1 MLKAGRILFAAK
13 GFKMLPEYKLKC
25 GLEIHTQLSTVK
37 KLFANSK
44 NDPFTAMNTP
54 NVNVC
59 RFDLSIPGTQP
70 FFNYEALFFALRLV
84 VYLKFKAIS
93 LSSKFDRKHYFY
105 QDNPQGF
112 QITQKFEPLAQ
123 NGELFLNTL
132 IDDVPYDKAIKIST
146 VQLEQDTGKSLKR
159 IGETGGEDDSITEI
173 DLNRNNVP
181 LIEVVTEP
189 DFESIEEVKAF
200 LMKYRKIVRF
210 LGICKG
216 DMEEGT
222 LRCDVNVNVNDH
234 CLVELKNLPTTSS
247 ITNAIQYEYLRQI
260 ESLKNGDRGF
270 KETRNWDG
278 EKTVSTRSKTAAVD
292 YRYMPDNEL
301 KPLKITDKL
310 IKEIAQSIPFEIDKE
325 IISLINE
332 PYCLS
337 LLNSNKLL
345 EKDDDDGLFFLNY
358 YKSLASKYL
367 YCHHKGAV
375 NMVLLNN
382 IFFNDILV
390 IISKLST
397 ISFKEFTELFSHE
410 NILALINIINEG
422 SLITRPNAEKLLQYA
437 LSAKLKNPNWA
448 AIIQENDLSKISL
461 DSLSQVQQK
470 EIYSTIL
477 ESFDP
482 YILSKISHKSPK
494 ERTKKDN
501 QKFEKGMNVAIKTA
515 LEFTNC
521 RIDPLDLRK
530 IITNHL

>member
-1 MLKAGRILFAAK
+1 MLKADRILLASK
-13 GFKMLPEYKLKC
+13 GFKMVPEYKLKC

-44 NDPFTAMNTP
+44 NDPFAAMNTP
-54 NVNVC
+54 NLNVC

-70 FFNYEALFFALRLV
+70 AFNYEALFFALKLV
-84 VYLKFKAIS
+84 AYLKFKSIN

-123 NGELFLNTL
+123 NGELFLNSL
-132 IDDVPYDKAIKIST
+132 IDDVPYDKTIKIST

-159 IGETGGEDDSITEI
+159 LGETGGESDSIIEV

-189 DFESIEEVKAF
+189 GFESIEEVKAF
-200 LMKYRKIVRF
+200 LLKYRKIVRF
-210 LGICKG
+210 LGICNG

-234 CLVELKNLPTTSS
+234 CLVELKNLSTTSN
-247 ITNAIQYEYLRQI
+247 ITHAIQYEYLRQI
-260 ESLKNGDRGF
+260 DCLKNGDRGF

-278 EKTVSTRSKTAAVD
+278 EKTVSTRSKTTAMD

-301 KPLKITDKL
+301 KPLKITDNL
-310 IKEIAQSIPFEIDKE
+310 VTEIAQSIPLDIDKE
-325 IISLINE
+325 ILSLIKE
-332 PYCLS
+332 PFSLS

-345 EKDDDDGLFFLNY
+345 EKDDDNGLFFLNY
-358 YKSLASKYL
+358 YKSMASKYL
-367 YCHHKGAV
+367 YCYHKGAV
-375 NMVLLNN
+375 NMPLLNN
-382 IFFNDILV
+382 MFFNDILV
-390 IISKLST
+390 TISKLSN

-410 NILALINIINEG
+410 NILDLINIINEG
-422 SLITRPNAEKLLQYA
+422 SLITRPNAQKLLQYA
-437 LSAKLKNPNWA
+437 LSGKLKNPKWTS
-448 AIIQENDLSKISL
+448 IIDENELSKIPL
-461 DSLSQVQQK
+461 DSLTQVQQK

-477 ESFDP
+477 DSFDP
-482 YILSKISHKSPK
+482 SLLSKIHHKLPNERSKK
-494 ERTKKDN
+494 ES
-501 QKFEKGMNVAIKTA
+501 QKFEKGINLAIKTA
-515 LEFTNC
+515 LEFTNG

-530 IITNHL
+530 IITNNL